1 MPSPKQEEYFSE
13 NRRVLLDLLNRA
25 LDGQEI
31 FKKLLAWIDTRLFTK
46 LKSSIY
52 LYIQCLQESI
62 RQMTHVCM
70 KLS

>member
-13 NRRVLLDLLNRA
+13 NRIVLLDLLNRA

-52 LYIQCLQESI
+52 LYI
-62 RQMTHVCM
+62 
-70 KLS
+70 